1 MARSSTL
8 LDFRYRAEAAV
19 LRTAIFL
26 FRLVP
31 VDIASAVM
39 GFFWR
44 KFAPLN
50 SRHKRALKHLELA
63 LPETSE
69 KQRQAIVLGMWDNLG
84 RVAAETFHIADLM
97 KQKDRFTV
105 RADERTERF
114 LTENKGCVWIS
125 LHTGNWELCVQPL
138 VIRGHEVTGVYQ
150 ALSNPITDEILRD
163 IRKDLYQGGLYS
175 KGHQTARKLISAV
188 RRGSNVA
195 IMADLRETRG
205 IRVPFFGRPAYA
217 TPVPATLARACGVPI
232 VVGRVVRTK
241 GVYFRLEG
249 RCIDVPVTADRKAD
263 IEAAT
268 LEYHGI
274 FEDWIREHPEQW
286 MWIHRKW
293 APS

>member
-8 LDFRYRAEAAV
+8 LKFRYRAEAAF

-31 VDIASAVM
+31 VDMASAVM

-44 KFAPLN
+44 KLAPFN
-50 SRHKRALKHLELA
+50 SRHKRALMHLELA
-63 LPETSE
+63 LPETNE
-69 KQRQAIVLGMWDNLG
+69 KQRQAIVAGMWDNLG

-105 RADERTERF
+105 RVDERTEKF
-114 LTENKGCVWIS
+114 LEEDKGCVWVS

-138 VIRGHEVTGVYQ
+138 VTRGHEVTGVYQ

-163 IRKDLYQGGLYS
+163 IRKDLYRGGLHS

-188 RRGSNVA
+188 RRGGNVA

-205 IRVPFFGRPAYA
+205 IRMPFFGRSAYA

-241 GVYFRLEG
+241 GVHFRIEG
-249 RCIDVPVTADRKAD
+249 RCIDVPVTDDRKAD

-268 LEYHGI
+268 LEFHGI
-274 FEDWIREHPEQW
+274 FEEWIRECPDQW